1 MTQHSAH
8 SGRPES
14 GPEALQ
20 ETGRLTGHA
29 TGYATGQEAR
39 QDTDQGIQQDIAPDL
54 CVIGSDAVA
63 LATASAAAAFGV
75 SVVLVENS
83 ETTSAPRDGGAL
95 LSKALL
101 AAASHINAMRTGAH
115 FGVKTVRFG
124 VDFNAVRA
132 HVRDALE
139 ALAPL
144 QSRER
149 LKGLGVRVIAGA
161 ARFID
166 RKTLAVEGL
175 EIKARR
181 FVIATGSLPTL
192 PAIAGLAETPFFTC
206 DNILELAECPRHLI
220 VIGAGPAGLE
230 MAQAFRRFGADV
242 TVLDRAEPLAQYDRE
257 CAAVVLDALA
267 REHVTVRSNVIVD
280 AVRQVEVHGHP
291 HVQVEIDT
299 PGESGSNKET
309 IDATHI
315 LVAAGRRANLA
326 GLALEAARVRY
337 GPRGIAVNRRLR
349 ARNRRVYAVGEAA
362 GAPAYPQVA
371 HHQAGLVVRNALFR
385 TPVRP
390 NRDAI
395 PLVIYTDPELAQIGL
410 MEDAAR
416 ARYGTIRVLR
426 ASYRENDRA
435 QASRATNG
443 HIKIVTDRRGGIR
456 GATIV
461 GAEAAESIATFSLAI
476 NQQLN
481 IEALAGLLVPYPSFA
496 EVGKRAAMTYFTGGL
511 TSPLVRRI
519 IGWLR
524 RFG

>member
-1 MTQHSAH
+1 MMQDSAH
-8 SGRPES
+8 PGRPES
-14 GPEALQ
+14 RPDALR
-20 ETGRLTGHA
+20 ETGQLTGHS
-29 TGYATGQEAR
+29 TEPEAG
-39 QDTDQGIQQDIAPDL
+39 TQQDITPEL

-63 LATASAAAAFGV
+63 LATAAAAAAFGV
-75 SVVLVENS
+75 SVVLVENG
-83 ETTSAPRDGGAL
+83 EAGGAQRVGGAL

-101 AAASHINAMRTGAH
+101 AAAAHVNAMRTGPH

-124 VDFNAVRA
+124 VDFEVVRA
-132 HVRDALE
+132 HVRDAFK

-144 QSRER
+144 QSSER
-149 LKGLGVRVIAGA
+149 LRALGVRVITGA
-161 ARFID
+161 ARFVD
-166 RKTLAVEGL
+166 RKTLAIEGL

-181 FVIATGSLPTL
+181 FIIATGSLPAL
-192 PAIAGLAETPFFTC
+192 PAIAGLAETPHFTC
-206 DNILELAECPRHLI
+206 DNILELADCPRHLI

-230 MAQAFRRFGADV
+230 MAQAFRRLGADV

-257 CAAVVLDALA
+257 CAAIVLDALA
-267 REHVTVRSNVIVD
+267 REHMAVRSNVIID
-280 AVRQVEVHGHP
+280 AVRQVDVHDQP
-291 HVQVEIDT
+291 HVQVEISA
-299 PGESGSNKET
+299 PSGSGVNKET
-309 IDATHI
+309 IDGTHI
-315 LVAAGRRANLA
+315 LVAAGRRANLD

-337 GPRGIAVNRRLR
+337 GPHGVVVNRRLR

-362 GAPAYPQVA
+362 GALAYPQVA

-395 PLVIYTDPELAQIGL
+395 PLVTYTDPELAQIGL

-416 ARYGTIRVLR
+416 ARYGAIRVLR
-426 ASYRENDRA
+426 AAYRENDRA
-435 QASRATNG
+435 QVNRTTRG

-456 GATIV
+456 GAVIV
-461 GAEAAESIATFSLAI
+461 GAEAAENIATFSLAI
-476 NQQLN
+476 NQELN
-481 IEALAGLLVPYPSFA
+481 IGALAGLIVPYPSFA